1 MEFIAGVFSGITQT
15 LIGHPLDTI
24 KVNKQNNIKINNRL
38 YQGVKYPLIS
48 NAILVGFQF
57 DLYYRYN
64 SLVDGII
71 TSLIITPLD
80 YYKINNQ
87 NKKKPNLNSMIKNF
101 PKSYPITA
109 LRETIALSAY
119 FGSYDYLKNNYQV
132 HPLMAG
138 GTAGVLSWL
147 TTYPLDTIKTRIQS
161 HNTFQQAFIKK
172 KFWSGIQITLVRAV
186 IINSLGFYVAENIKK
201 YFKYNIY

>member
-15 LIGHPLDTI
+15 LVGHPLDTI
-24 KVNKQNNIKINNRL
+24 KVNKQNNIKINNKL
-38 YQGVKYPLIS
+38 YQGVKYPLVS

-64 SLVDGII
+64 SLIDGLV
-71 TSLIITPLD
+71 TSLIVTPLD

-87 NKKKPNLNSMIKNF
+87 NKKIPTLHSMVKNF
-101 PKSYPITA
+101 PKSYPVTA
-109 LRETIALSAY
+109 LRESIALSAY
-119 FGSYDYLKNNYQV
+119 FGSYDYLKNSHQI
-132 HPLMAG
+132 HPLIAG
-138 GTAGVLSWL
+138 GTAGVLSWV

-161 HNTFQQAFIKK
+161 HDTIKQAFIKK
-172 KFWSGIQITLVRAV
+172 KFWNGIQITLVRAV

-201 YFKYNIY
+201 IL